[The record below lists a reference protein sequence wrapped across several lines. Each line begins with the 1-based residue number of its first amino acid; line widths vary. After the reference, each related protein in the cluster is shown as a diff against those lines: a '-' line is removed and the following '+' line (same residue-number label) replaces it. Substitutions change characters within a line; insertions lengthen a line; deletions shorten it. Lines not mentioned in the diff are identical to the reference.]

1 MADPDLEILTEEL
14 VLAQQQDTADLEL
27 TSFVTEVVFTE
38 EVLQL
43 EVSGDTLQLE
53 VAPQVLELEISTG
66 PPGPAGPPGAPSED
80 EMPYDLQV
88 DTTSA
93 TVTYIG
99 QAQPGT
105 ATSAAAWRIKRLT
118 ESATR
123 LAMDWA
129 GGSADF
135 AHSWD
140 NRLSLTY
147 GP

>member
-1 MADPDLEILTEEL
+1 MSDPDLELLVDEL
-14 VLAQQQDTADLEL
+14 VLQEDQDSADLEL
-27 TSFVTEVVFTE
+27 TTFITEVVFTE

-43 EVSGDTLQLE
+43 ELTGDTLQLE
-53 VAPQVLELEISTG
+53 VGPELLQLEVAAGLPG
-66 PPGPAGPPGAPSED
+66 PPGPASED
-80 EMPYDLQV
+80 DMPYDLQV
-88 DTTSA
+88 DTTSP

-118 ESATR
+118 ESETG

-129 GGSADF
+129 GGTAGF
-135 AHSWD
+135 VHSWD
-140 NRLSLTY
+140 DRLALSY